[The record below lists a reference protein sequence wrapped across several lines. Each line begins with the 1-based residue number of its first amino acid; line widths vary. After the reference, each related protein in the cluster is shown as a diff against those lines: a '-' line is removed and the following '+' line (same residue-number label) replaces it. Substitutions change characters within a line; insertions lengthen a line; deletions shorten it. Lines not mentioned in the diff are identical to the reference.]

1 MSFIGN
7 AGEPMLYQ
15 VMSIAAALASA
26 VLSVLAYRG
35 WAKHARKDLA
45 RWRSVV
51 GILSIVIASLSWL
64 ALVIP
69 VVLDLM
75 GFDANIITSARAGII
90 LLLAVAGTPLAFAL
104 RGASR
109 VQALLAALLIVAL
122 WLAGGVH

>member
-1 MSFIGN
+1 MIYI
-7 AGEPMLYQ
+7 YQ
-15 VMSIAAALASA
+15 LTSLAAALAIP

-64 ALVIP
+64 ALVFP

-75 GFDANIITSARAGII
+75 GFDAKIIVMTSTRASII
-90 LLLAVAGTPLAFAL
+90 LLLAIAGTPLAFAL

-109 VQALLAALLIVAL
+109 IQALLAALLIVAL
-122 WLAGGVH
+122 WFTSGVH